1 MVRFGLSAIAVTLA
15 LGHGAPVLAQSYPVR
30 PIRVVVGFAP
40 GGAPDLLARQLS
52 EPLTTRLGQTVVV
65 DNRPGANGVIGADI
79 VSKASPDGYTVLI
92 TSASFAVNPSIY
104 RKLPYDPIRDF
115 TPITNAATGGG
126 LILCVSPQFPA
137 KSVKELIALARKPG
151 SRLSYASA
159 GAGNTTHLAGALF
172 AARAGIDMVHV
183 PYKAGGPALAAL
195 MGGEVQVYFGTPI
208 SSVGFIKAG
217 KIRALAYN
225 FSKRLDALPDLPTL
239 EEAGVPGTKMDGS
252 WYGVFAPPKTPQAVV
267 QLLQQEIRTAVMTPA
282 MRERMAPLGLEP
294 DGRSPAEFKTFVEE
308 SIARFRELV
317 KLAGV
322 EPQ

>member
-1 MVRFGLSAIAVTLA
+1 MVRYLPSVIAATIALA
-15 LGHGAPVLAQSYPVR
+15 HGAPAPAQSYPTR
-30 PIRVVVGFAP
+30 PLRMVVGFAP
-40 GGAPDLLARQLS
+40 GGGPDLVARQLS
-52 EPLTTRLGQTVVV
+52 EPLTARLGQTVVV

-79 VSKASPDGYTVLI
+79 VSKASPDGYTVLV

-104 RKLPYDPIRDF
+104 RKLPFDPLRDF
-115 TPITNAATGGG
+115 TPITNIATGGG
-126 LILCVSPQFPA
+126 LVLCVGPQVAA
-137 KSVKELIALARKPG
+137 KSVQELIALARKPG
-151 SRLSYASA
+151 SRISYASA
-159 GAGNTTHLAGALF
+159 GAGNTTHLAAALF
-172 AARAGIDMVHV
+172 ASRAGIDMVHV

-208 SSVGFIKAG
+208 SSVNFIKAG

-225 FSKRLDALPDLPTL
+225 FHKRLEALPDVPTL

-252 WYGVFAPPKTPQAVV
+252 WYGVFAPPKTPQAIVN
-267 QLLQQEIRTAVMTPA
+267 LLQQEFRNAVMNPTT
-282 MRERMAPLGLEP
+282 RERLAPQGLEP
-294 DGRSPAEFKTFVEE
+294 DGRSPAEFKTFLEG